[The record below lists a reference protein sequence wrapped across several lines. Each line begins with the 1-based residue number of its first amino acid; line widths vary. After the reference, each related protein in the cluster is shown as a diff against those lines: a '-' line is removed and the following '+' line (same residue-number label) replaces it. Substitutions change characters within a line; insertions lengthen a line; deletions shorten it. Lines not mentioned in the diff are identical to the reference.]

1 MLPPDGPAGADP
13 AEGRMDIAVTSRR
26 GGW

>member
-1 MLPPDGPAGADP
+1 LPPDGPAGTEW